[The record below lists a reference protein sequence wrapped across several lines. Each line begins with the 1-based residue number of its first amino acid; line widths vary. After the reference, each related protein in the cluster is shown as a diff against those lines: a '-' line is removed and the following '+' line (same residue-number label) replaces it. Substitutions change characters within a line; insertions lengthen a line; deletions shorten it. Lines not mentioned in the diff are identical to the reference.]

1 MGAQWIRF
9 LVGFCSQQHFQTEA
23 DGWECC
29 TVVEPCGFITAALG
43 RFHTFFSFIAVVQV
57 QRDKTEKE
65 EEVFTLQPPSC
76 TLGRIVKSWTDT
88 KHFNITNK
96 TELTSRT
103 LKQCDERRKRKRKRE
118 HKVQDDKRVFK
129 PVICFLVDVGDISLS
144 MQVKHF
150 LMSVNWNIA
159 FGLLLLYIN
168 NKKQSCMCSVPL
180 FVGSQPEIKF

>member
-1 MGAQWIRF
+1 MNQVSSGI
-9 LVGFCSQQHFQTEA
+9 LL
-23 DGWECC
+23 
-29 TVVEPCGFITAALG
+29 TAALSNRG
-43 RFHTFFSFIAVVQV
+43 WWMRMLYCCWTLRIHHRCIGPLSYFFFSFIAVVQV

-180 FVGSQPEIKF
+180 FVWSQPEIKF